1 MSPKYVIGVDGGTGG
16 IRAGL
21 FEIATGA
28 PVGFADSPYETT
40 YPKPGYAEQQP
51 EDWWAGMGASVR
63 RVLAETGVSPDDVA
77 GLCCDTTC
85 CTVVA
90 LDDAGDPLMP
100 CILWMDMRA
109 AEQTKQV
116 RSETIDDRP
125 RHRSPRKPPLPPSSS
140 PFSSPPPR
148 DPQVLATKDDALRV
162 NSDGAG
168 PVSAEWM
175 VPKALWL
182 KQNRLEIFASPR
194 RYASTKITST
204 SSSPA
209 ATAPPRTTSPCVG
222 TSSRAPLPSPSS
234 PSSTCPSSPTNGRAT
249 SSGSATSSVLSPPD
263 AASHLGLPPGL
274 PVAQGGADAF
284 VAMVG
289 LGTIAPG
296 QLALI
301 TGSSHLHLGVVASK
315 FHGAGVWG
323 AYSGALVDGV
333 GVVEGG
339 QTSTGSVVNWYKT
352 LCGGGDEFYDEVNA
366 AAAKIPPGCEGLV
379 VQEHLQ
385 GNRTPHVDPLS
396 RGVVS
401 GLTLRHGRAHVYRA
415 ILEGISFGTRL
426 IFDAMRA
433 NGYDPEEV
441 VVAGGATRSDL
452 WMQIHAD
459 VAGVPFRRTKCAD
472 APALGAAILAAVA
485 AEAYPNVATAVDA
498 MVHDEGVVKPRAEMH
513 AKYEAPY
520 AAYKAT
526 YPPPKR

>member
-1 MSPKYVIGVDGGTGG
+1 M
-16 IRAGL
+16 
-21 FEIATGA
+21 
-28 PVGFADSPYETT
+28 
-40 YPKPGYAEQQP
+40 
-51 EDWWAGMGASVR
+51 
-63 RVLAETGVSPDDVA
+63 
-77 GLCCDTTC
+77 
-85 CTVVA
+85 
-90 LDDAGDPLMP
+90 
-100 CILWMDMRA
+100 
-109 AEQTKQV
+109 
-116 RSETIDDRP
+116 
-125 RHRSPRKPPLPPSSS
+125 
-140 PFSSPPPR
+140 
-148 DPQVLATKDDALRV
+148 LATKDDALRV

-182 KQNRLEIFASPR
+182 KQNRPDIFASAAKICEYQDYVNLKLTG
-194 RYASTKITST
+194 RYCAS
-204 SSSPA
+204 A
-209 ATAPPRTTSPCVG
+209 NNVAVRWHFVEGAPPLTLLSKLDMSELADKWPRDVVRLGDVVG
-222 TSSRAPLPSPSS
+222 PLS
-234 PSSTCPSSPTNGRAT
+234 
-249 SSGSATSSVLSPPD
+249 PD

-352 LCGGGDEFYDEVNA
+352 LCGGG
-366 AAAKIPPGCEGLV
+366 EGVLRRGERRGGEDSARV
-379 VQEHLQ
+379 R
-385 GNRTPHVDPLS
+385 GSGGAGTPAGESHPARRSAES
-396 RGVVS
+396 RGRLRSHPQARSRARVPRHPRRH
-401 GLTLRHGRAHVYRA
+401 LLRHASHLRRHARQRIRSRGGGGR
-415 ILEGISFGTRL
+415 
-426 IFDAMRA
+426 
-433 NGYDPEEV
+433 
-441 VVAGGATRSDL
+441 GGATRSDL

-526 YPPPKR
+526 YHATKTLIRRQGARADDDDVDAEATAKDTSPGPTARVCPSLLAADQGNLAGRWRACSPTAPIGSTWTSWTVDSSESHRRSASRGASAVASPGRVP